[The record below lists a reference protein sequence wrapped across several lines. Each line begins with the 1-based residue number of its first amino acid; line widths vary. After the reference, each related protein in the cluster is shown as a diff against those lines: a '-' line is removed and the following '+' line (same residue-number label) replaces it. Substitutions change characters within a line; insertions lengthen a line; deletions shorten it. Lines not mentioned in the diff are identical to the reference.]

1 MNIPTDYAGRPS
13 VTNEMKRQCH
23 GEFTV
28 EKTIE
33 CPECAGAGCDACGLE
48 GGVIDEVDIPW
59 TTIKQIYKAM
69 AMASQDS

>member
-1 MNIPTDYAGRPS
+1 MNIPTDRNGYPA

-23 GEFTV
+23 GEFAVETTV
-28 EKTIE
+28 L

-48 GGVIDEVDIPW
+48 GGMTEECDIPW
-59 TTIKQIYKAM
+59 DTIKRIYKAM